1 MLWMIV
7 LAQTYILVVVGAI
20 LDGKRYVRPLEYS
33 RLLVLTAMLYSSF
46 TADLIGITGLYY
58 GVAYLVISSG
68 LTWICIRSEPAAE
81 IICGSDLA

>member
-1 MLWMIV
+1 
-7 LAQTYILVVVGAI
+7 
-20 LDGKRYVRPLEYS
+20 
-33 RLLVLTAMLYSSF
+33 MLYSSF